1 MKFKISTISLLLAIF
16 FTFSADSFS
25 QDVPSAGPVPRGT
38 QAEKVQPPFTNPN
51 IQFRG
56 TQTAFAFQ
64 TFPTPTQYV
73 TFPIPGYSPTVI
85 GPGTFVDFASDG
97 CYAPNGT
104 FFLTTA
110 GDVSGT
116 AQLYTVNT
124 ATGVATLRGN
134 ITGVANVNGIT

>member
-38 QAEKVQPPFTNPN
+38 QAEKVQPRFTNPN

-97 CYAPNGT
+97 CFAPNGT

-124 ATGVATLRGN
+124 ATGVATL
-134 ITGVANVNGIT
+134 